1 MDGLYPMLFVFD
13 TKFDL
18 YKNDPNEILKK
29 IPTTINKLPNAYGMG
44 SNYRYLYDVPIT
56 KL

>member
-1 MDGLYPMLFVFD
+1 LDGLYPMLFVFD

-18 YKNDPNEILKK
+18 YQEDPNKILT
-29 IPTTINKLPNAYGMG
+29 ILPTTINKLPNAYGMG
-44 SNYRYLYDVPIT
+44 INYRYLYDVPVA